1 MNRSNKTLP
10 ILFVSTDLKLFR
22 FVWIP
27 DLNLETKSIRI
38 FTTRDIRY
46 SIRLIDEFIE
56 YHHSILNQQTDNN
69 NLEVADFSA
78 ETVPFDESLFD
89 DKLSTIEKERML
101 KVSAAYRS
109 LIKSPEELKSRK
121 FNSCLTKT
129 VYTIDI
135 DDQPYVLK
143 IHPKLTAVYEHLMN
157 EERIFYHLS
166 KQSK

>member
-1 MNRSNKTLP
+1 MSRSNKNLP

-27 DLNLETKSIRI
+27 ELNLETKNIRI

-46 SIRLIDEFIE
+46 SIRLIDELIE

-69 NLEVADFSA
+69 NLEVA
-78 ETVPFDESLFD
+78 VPFDESLFD
-89 DKLSTIEKERML
+89 DKLTTIEKERML

-109 LIKSPEELKSRK
+109 LIKSPKELKSRK

-129 VYTIDI
+129 VYKIDI